1 MDLTENKNHQEIT
14 IVGCGPGA
22 KDYLLPAGRCA
33 IRNAGVIAGTPRL
46 LAAFASESQTQI
58 NMKKG
63 DVKALLDEITHH
75 DGLEKIAVLVTGDP
89 GLHSL
94 AKNVIRRFGR
104 LRCRVI
110 PGISSVQTAFARVAL
125 DWQDAR
131 IIKAHGVTPVEE
143 PVAITGC
150 NKIAVLAGGESS
162 RSWLCSLT
170 AALGDRCQIVIC
182 SNLTLPDEHVEY
194 ISAGEMQTVSLPSR
208 SVVLF
213 IDKGCL
219 I

>member
-1 MDLTENKNHQEIT
+1 MDLTNQEIT

-22 KDYLLPAGRCA
+22 RNYLLPIGRRA
-33 IRNAGVIAGTPRL
+33 IRRADVLAGAPRL
-46 LAAFASESQTQI
+46 LAAFASEMQTQI
-58 NMKKG
+58 SMKKG
-63 DVKALLDEITHH
+63 DVKALLDEMTPYV
-75 DGLEKIAVLVTGDP
+75 GLKKVAVPVTGDP

-94 AKNVIRRFGR
+94 ARNVIERFGR

-110 PGISSVQTAFARVAL
+110 PGVSSVQTAFARVAL

-131 IIKAHGVTPVEE
+131 VITAHGVTPAEV
-143 PVAITGC
+143 PGGISGWK
-150 NKIAVLAGGESS
+150 KIAVLAGGESS
-162 RSWLCSLT
+162 RTWLCSL
-170 AALGDRCQIVIC
+170 AAELGGRYQIAVC
-182 SNLTLPDEHVEY
+182 FNLTLPDERVEY
-194 ISAGEMQTVSLPSR
+194 ITAQEMQTVSLPSK